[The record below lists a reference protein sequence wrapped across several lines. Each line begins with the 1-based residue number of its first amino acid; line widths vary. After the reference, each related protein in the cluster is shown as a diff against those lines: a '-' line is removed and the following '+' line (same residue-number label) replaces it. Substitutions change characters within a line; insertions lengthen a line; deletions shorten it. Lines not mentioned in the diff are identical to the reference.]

1 MKIACPYFNA
11 LIEIHEGVPFALII
25 ENQPLFRQFAEDI
38 HSQLMGGEGDT
49 VFSISN
55 TPVAMSKYVDLLES
69 FAPFDIN
76 SKTMLSG
83 ISAAIEKVAVD
94 ENHYIDTSRLIA
106 ETEKYISELGF
117 SLPVTIECRKLNIGT
132 IIKAASVAV
141 ADDFE
146 NVIEKIISYMSLI
159 LDLGGKKLFITLNMR
174 SYFSDNEIELF
185 IGEIKRKQLYVLMLE
200 NCARKKIT
208 GSDQL
213 IIDSDLCEF

>member
-1 MKIACPYFNA
+1 MKIACPYFDS
-11 LIEIHEGVPFALII
+11 LIEINEGIPFYLII
-25 ENQPLFRQFAEDI
+25 ENQSLFRRFVEDI
-38 HSQLMGGEGDT
+38 HSQLFGGDGDT
-49 VFSISN
+49 VLSIDN
-55 TPVAMSKYVDLLES
+55 TPVAMNKYADILEN

-94 ENHYIDTSRLIA
+94 EKHYMETSRLIA
-106 ETEKYISELGF
+106 ETEKYISELSF

-132 IIKAASVAV
+132 IIKAASVAI

-174 SYFSDNEIELF
+174 SYFSDEEMEGF
-185 IGEIKRKQLYVLMLE
+185 IGEIKRKQICVLMLE
-200 NCARKKIT
+200 TCARKKIAGT
-208 GSDQL
+208 EQL

>member
-1 MKIACPYFNA
+1 M
-11 LIEIHEGVPFALII
+11 II
-25 ENQPLFRQFAEDI
+25 
-38 HSQLMGGEGDT
+38 T
-49 VFSISN
+49 
-55 TPVAMSKYVDLLES
+55 
-69 FAPFDIN
+69 
-76 SKTMLSG
+76 
-83 ISAAIEKVAVD
+83 
-94 ENHYIDTSRLIA
+94 
-106 ETEKYISELGF
+106 
-117 SLPVTIECRKLNIGT
+117 
-132 IIKAASVAV
+132 AASVAV

>member
-1 MKIACPYFNA
+1 MKITCPYFNS
-11 LIEIHEGVPFALII
+11 LIEINEGVPFSLII
-25 ENQPLFRQFAEDI
+25 ENQPLFRRFAEDI
-38 HSQLMGGEGDT
+38 HSQLSGSDGDT
-49 VFSISN
+49 VLSVDN
-55 TPVAMSKYVDLLES
+55 APVAMNKYADILES

-94 ENHYIDTSRLIA
+94 ESHYIEKSRLIA
-106 ETEKYISELGF
+106 ETEKYISELSF
-117 SLPVTIECRKLNIGT
+117 SLPGTIECRKLNIGA
-132 IIKAASVAV
+132 IIKAASVAI

-174 SYFSDNEIELF
+174 SYFSDEEIEGF
-185 IGEIKRKQLYVLMLE
+185 IGEIKKKQLCVFMLE
-200 NCARKKIT
+200 NCARKKID
-208 GSDQL
+208 GMEQL